1 MDLGYTQFVDDIESG
16 EFDNF
21 LSKSN
26 RQELNRTKDRIKELR
41 RGGMSMRD
49 AINQASKEAMDRRRR
64 GDSEENRIVESNP
77 ARKKNKSNPAR
88 KKMNQ
93 LFNKKY
99 KLKGK
104 AIRVADND
112 VDEDVVVEDVIGKVS
127 PPMELDEGALET
139 SVDTTPKKE
148 GFVQKYKIPLM
159 IGGGL
164 AVAFVL
170 FKKFGK
176 K

>member
-1 MDLGYTQFVDDIESG
+1 
-16 EFDNF
+16 
-21 LSKSN
+21 
-26 RQELNRTKDRIKELR
+26 
-41 RGGMSMRD
+41 
-49 AINQASKEAMDRRRR
+49 
-64 GDSEENRIVESNP
+64 
-77 ARKKNKSNPAR
+77 
-88 KKMNQ
+88 MNQ

-104 AIRVADND
+104 ATLVSEND
-112 VDEDVVVEDVIGKVS
+112 VDEDVVVEDAIKDIGNLS
-127 PPMELDEGALET
+127 RPMGSDEGALET

>member
-64 GDSEENRIVESNP
+64 GDREENRIVESNP

-88 KKMNQ
+88 KKMPQ

-104 AIRVADND
+104 AIRVSEND
-112 VDEDVVVEDVIGKVS
+112 VDEDVIGKAS
-127 PPMELDEGALET
+127 RPMELDEGALET
-139 SVDTTPKKE
+139 SVDNTPKKE

>member
-77 ARKKNKSNPAR
+77 ARKK
-88 KKMNQ
+88 MNQ
-93 LFNKKY
+93 PFNKKY
-99 KLKGK
+99 MLKGK
-104 AIRVADND
+104 ATRVADND

-139 SVDTTPKKE
+139 SVDTTPKEE